1 MDNLILAF
9 TVVFPLLAY
18 LTLGYF
24 LRRRG
29 LWSEATVRQMN
40 GICFKLFLPVL
51 LFENVRSIDLSQGVD
66 FRLIGFSAA
75 AIVLTF
81 ILGWLLVPLLEK
93 ENPKRGVMIQCLFRS
108 NFILF
113 GIPVALSLWGHDQ
126 LGDTAAVIAV
136 IVPLF
141 NFLAVLSLELFRE
154 GKIQFGNIGK
164 NILTNPLILASLLG
178 LLFLV
183 AGIPLPG
190 VISSTTSAIS
200 KVATPLGLM
209 VLGGSFSFAATR
221 GLIRQLVICVVGR
234 LIAVPAIWLTA
245 GALLGFRGLAMIT
258 LLPLFGSPVAT
269 SSFAMAQ
276 QMGGDSDLAGQL
288 VVYTSIFSIFTMFL
302 WIVVLKSLC
311 LF

>member
-93 ENPKRGVMIQCLFRS
+93 K
-108 NFILF
+108 
-113 GIPVALSLWGHDQ
+113 
-126 LGDTAAVIAV
+126 
-136 IVPLF
+136 
-141 NFLAVLSLELFRE
+141 
-154 GKIQFGNIGK
+154 
-164 NILTNPLILASLLG
+164 
-178 LLFLV
+178 
-183 AGIPLPG
+183 
-190 VISSTTSAIS
+190 
-200 KVATPLGLM
+200 TP
-209 VLGGSFSFAATR
+209 S
-221 GLIRQLVICVVGR
+221 
-234 LIAVPAIWLTA
+234 
-245 GALLGFRGLAMIT
+245 GA
-258 LLPLFGSPVAT
+258 
-269 SSFAMAQ
+269 
-276 QMGGDSDLAGQL
+276 
-288 VVYTSIFSIFTMFL
+288 
-302 WIVVLKSLC
+302 
-311 LF
+311 